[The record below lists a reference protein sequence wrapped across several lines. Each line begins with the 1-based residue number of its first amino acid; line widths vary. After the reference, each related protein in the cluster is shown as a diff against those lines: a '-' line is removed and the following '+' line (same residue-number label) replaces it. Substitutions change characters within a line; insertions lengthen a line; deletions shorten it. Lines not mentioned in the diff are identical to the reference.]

1 MTYCENCGDQIG
13 YLPFKCKYCGGTFCK
28 KHRLPENHQCSFELK
43 HVPLAPINRKE
54 ITVDYKHSGQS
65 ISQDVEY
72 KASKELKKY
81 LKRQEKQARYTI
93 KRQKRSLFQS
103 TQYLGTKIL
112 IIMIISIS
120 ILGVIFESL
129 NIGEYIYLS
138 LNALVSK
145 YTIHT
150 FITSLFIN
158 PIDLLNPFFMFTIIL
173 IFIMLFFT
181 YIIARIIEMSKG
193 TKFLFQ
199 LFFFSGAF
207 SIIFYFLLRFALISF
222 DPNFNLGYW
231 DGVGLVWG
239 GIFGI
244 ISYTIFPAMQRD
256 LTGLV
261 AIIPIR
267 MKGRS
272 FLLIIILFRLIP
284 GLLYG
289 LFYSPIYFLFY
300 LPELGGI
307 LGSFLVFKYQFFT
320 R

>member
-1 MTYCENCGDQIG
+1 MTFCENCGDQIG

-43 HVPLAPINRKE
+43 HIPLTPIDRKE
-54 ITVDYKHSGQS
+54 IPVDYKHSGQT

-81 LKRQEKQARYTI
+81 LKRQEKQTRYTL
-93 KRQKRSLFQS
+93 KKQKRSLIQS
-103 TQYLGTKIL
+103 TQYLGAKIL
-112 IIMIISIS
+112 IIMIISFT
-120 ILGVIFESL
+120 ILGLIFYAN
-129 NIGEYIYLS
+129 NIEEYVYLS

-145 YTIHT
+145 YTFYT
-150 FITSLFIN
+150 LITSLFID
-158 PIDLLNPFFMFTIIL
+158 PINIFNPFFMFTIIL

-181 YIIARIIEMSKG
+181 YMIARIIEMSKG

-199 LFFFSGAF
+199 LFFFSGIF
-207 SIIFYFLLRFALISF
+207 SIVFYFLLRFALISYYPIELTF
-222 DPNFNLGYW
+222 Y

-239 GIFGI
+239 GIYGI
-244 ISYTIFPAMQRD
+244 ISYSIFPAMQRN

-289 LFYSPIYFLFY
+289 IFEPIYFLFY

-307 LGSFLVFKYQFFT
+307 LGSYLVFKYQLFT

>member
-1 MTYCENCGDQIG
+1 MTYCESCGEQIG

-43 HVPLAPINRKE
+43 HIPLTPIERKE
-54 ITVDYKHSGQS
+54 ISVDYKYSGQA

-81 LKRQEKQARYTI
+81 LKRQEKQARYTQKKQKIPGI
-93 KRQKRSLFQS
+93 KS
-103 TQYLGTKIL
+103 TQYIGTKIL
-112 IIMIISIS
+112 IMMIISFS
-120 ILGVIFESL
+120 ILGVIFIGL

-145 YTIHT
+145 YTYYT
-150 FITSLFIN
+150 LITSLFIN
-158 PIDLLNPFFMFTIIL
+158 PIDLFNPFFMFTIIL
-173 IFIMLFFT
+173 IFIMLFIT
-181 YIIARIIEMSKG
+181 YMIARIIEMSKG
-193 TKFLFQ
+193 IKFLFQ
-199 LFFFSGAF
+199 LFFFSGIF
-207 SIIFYFLLRFALISF
+207 SIIFYFLLRVALISIYPIDLTF
-222 DPNFNLGYW
+222 Y

-239 GIFGI
+239 GIYGI

-256 LTGLV
+256 LTGIV

-289 LFYSPIYFLFY
+289 FFYHPIYFLFY

-307 LGSFLVFKYQFFT
+307 LSSYLVFKYQLFS

>member
-43 HVPLAPINRKE
+43 HIPLAPIDRKE
-54 ITVDYKHSGQS
+54 ISVDYKHSGQS

-81 LKRQEKQARYTI
+81 LKRQEKQARYTL
-93 KRQKRSLFQS
+93 KKQKISRIQS
-103 TQYLGTKIL
+103 IQYLGTKIL
-112 IIMIISIS
+112 IIMIISFT
-120 ILGVIFESL
+120 ILGVIFEGL
-129 NIGEYIYLS
+129 KIGEYMYLS

-145 YTIHT
+145 YTYHT
-150 FITSLFIN
+150 LITSLFIN
-158 PIDLLNPFFMFTIIL
+158 PINLLNPFFMFTIIL
-173 IFIMLFFT
+173 IFVMLFFT
-181 YIIARIIEMSKG
+181 YMTARIIEMSKG

-199 LFFFSGAF
+199 LFFFSGIF
-207 SIIFYFLLRFALISF
+207 SIIFYFLLRFALISYYPIELTF
-222 DPNFNLGYW
+222 Y

-267 MKGRS
+267 MKARS

-289 LFYSPIYFLFY
+289 LFYSPIYFLLY

-307 LGSFLVFKYQFFT
+307 LGSYLIFKYQLFT

>member
-1 MTYCENCGDQIG
+1 MTYCENCGDKIG

-43 HVPLAPINRKE
+43 HIPLTPIDRKE
-54 ITVDYKHSGQS
+54 IPVDYKYSGQA

-81 LKRQEKQARYTI
+81 LKRQEKQARYTL
-93 KRQKRSLFQS
+93 KKQKISRIQS
-103 TQYLGTKIL
+103 TQYIGTKIL
-112 IIMIISIS
+112 IIMIISFS
-120 ILGVIFESL
+120 ILGLIFMSL

-138 LNALVSK
+138 LNALVTK
-145 YTIHT
+145 YTYHT
-150 FITSLFIN
+150 LITSLFIN

-173 IFIMLFFT
+173 IFIMLFIT
-181 YIIARIIEMSKG
+181 YMIARIIEISKG

-199 LFFFSGAF
+199 LFFFSGIF
-207 SIIFYFLLRFALISF
+207 SIIFYFLLRLALITIYPIDLTF
-222 DPNFNLGYW
+222 Y

-239 GIFGI
+239 GIYGI

-256 LTGLV
+256 LTGIV

-284 GLLYG
+284 GILYG
-289 LFYSPIYFLFY
+289 LFYHPIYFLFY

-307 LGSFLVFKYQFFT
+307 LGSYLVFKYQLFT

>member
-1 MTYCENCGDQIG
+1 MTYCENCGEQIG

-43 HVPLAPINRKE
+43 HVPLAPIDRKE

-129 NIGEYIYLS
+129 KIGEYIYLS

-145 YTIHT
+145 YTYYT
-150 FITSLFIN
+150 LITSLFIN
-158 PIDLLNPFFMFTIIL
+158 PIDLLNPFFMFTIIF
-173 IFIMLFFT
+173 IFIMLFIT
-181 YIIARIIEMSKG
+181 YMIARIIEMSKG

-199 LFFFSGAF
+199 LFFFSGIF
-207 SIIFYFLLRFALISF
+207 SLIFYFLLRLALISYYPIDLTF
-222 DPNFNLGYW
+222 Y

-244 ISYTIFPAMQRD
+244 ISYTIFPAMQRN

-289 LFYSPIYFLFY
+289 LFYHPIYFLFY

-307 LGSFLVFKYQFFT
+307 LGSYLVFKYQLFT